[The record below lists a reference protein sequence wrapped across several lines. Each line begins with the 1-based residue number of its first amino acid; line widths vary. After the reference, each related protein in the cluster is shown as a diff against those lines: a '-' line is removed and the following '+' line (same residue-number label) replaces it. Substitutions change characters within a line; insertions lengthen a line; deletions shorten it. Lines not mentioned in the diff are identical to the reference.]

1 MDIDACTTRKLLQQ
15 VKRGRRTGAS
25 QWTRLFIM
33 LASAAE
39 LFNVVL
45 DAHRGTGS
53 FSLLADAIVMVF
65 IVAIAAIGLG
75 ILEMNERFAAL
86 IALIGEE
93 KLLHG
98 KEESS

>member
-1 MDIDACTTRKLLQQ
+1 
-15 VKRGRRTGAS
+15 
-25 QWTRLFIM
+25 M

-39 LFNVVL
+39 LFDIVL
-45 DAHRGTGS
+45 DVHRGMGNLN
-53 FSLLADAIVMVF
+53 LLVDAIVMVF
-65 IVAIAAIGLG
+65 IVTMAGIGLS

-98 KEESS
+98 EKLFGGKE

>member
-1 MDIDACTTRKLLQQ
+1 
-15 VKRGRRTGAS
+15 
-25 QWTRLFIM
+25 M

-45 DAHRGTGS
+45 DVHRGNGT
-53 FSLLADAIVMVF
+53 FNLLADAIVMVF

-75 ILEMNERFAAL
+75 ILELNERFAAL

-98 KEESS
+98 KEERS